1 MRGHAGYLTQSRH
14 KHKDLLAIQRVLE
27 EAGVIFLDPGEH
39 LEGGVGVRLKP
50 LEPQRRRRS

>member
-27 EAGVIFLDPGEH
+27 EAGVVFLDSGEH
-39 LEGGVGVRLKP
+39 RDGEVGVRLRAK
-50 LEPQRRRRS
+50 